1 MDGLAV
7 ASLVVM
13 AVMSVIWTV
22 VLVAVG
28 LELRRA
34 SWRLQEFIRTLELEL
49 KPTMQEAREAIRNLQ
64 RAAQGAAEG
73 TERVRS
79 ALTKLEQAG
88 ENIRAT
94 TGSIQPSW
102 NDTSAPTTHPIIFFA
117 IIFCFLSWFV
127 SCCTVQ
133 QLRDRAVRHSV
144 PCARRSFAGSR
155 GCDGAAT

>member
-7 ASLVVM
+7 GSLVVM

-34 SWRLQEFIRTLELEL
+34 SWRVQEFIRSLELEL
-49 KPTMQEAREAIRNLQ
+49 KPTMQDAREAIRNLQ

-73 TERVRS
+73 TERVRG
-79 ALTKLEQAG
+79 ALAKLEQAG

-94 TGSIQPSW
+94 TGSIRGVLGSRLIPVASLL
-102 NDTSAPTTHPIIFFA
+102 AG
-117 IIFCFLSWFV
+117 
-127 SCCTVQ
+127 
-133 QLRDRAVRHSV
+133 VR
-144 PCARRSFAGSR
+144 AGSKVLWKLYSHR
-155 GCDGAAT
+155 RKAS